1 MASNRR
7 VSTTLVLMLVAAAC
21 NQAPV
26 PQFTAADDA
35 AIRALN
41 VAASKAIEAG
51 DWAAWAALY
60 EPTALL
66 QPPNAR
72 TIAGR
77 EALVSW
83 GKTFPPVETS
93 RWSNETVWG
102 EGNLAFMTADY
113 VLRIKDVPADSGKQL
128 ASLRRQPDGSWRV
141 VAISFNSNLPAAS
154 PAPTTGKP

>member
-1 MASNRR
+1 MATNRR
-7 VSTTLVLMLVAAAC
+7 GRTTLVLALCAAAC

-26 PQFTAADDA
+26 PQFTTADDA

-41 VAASKAIEAG
+41 VAAGKAIEAG

-60 EPTALL
+60 EPAGLV

-72 TIAGR
+72 TVTGR

-83 GKTFPPVETS
+83 GKAFPPVEAS
-93 RWSNETVWG
+93 RFSNETIWG

-113 VLRIKDVPADSGKQL
+113 VLKIKDAPADSGKEL
-128 ASLRRQPDGSWRV
+128 ASLRRQADGSWKV
-141 VAISFNSNLPAAS
+141 VAISFNSNFPAVS